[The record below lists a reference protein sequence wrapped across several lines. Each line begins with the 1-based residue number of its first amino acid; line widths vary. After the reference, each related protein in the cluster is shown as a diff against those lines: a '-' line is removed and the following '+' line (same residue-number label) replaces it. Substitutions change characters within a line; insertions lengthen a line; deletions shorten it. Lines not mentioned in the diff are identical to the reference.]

1 MRLSIS
7 ALLVLLLF
15 PSVSFEADRSQG
27 TAPSR
32 SGRQVPFA
40 IGETLTYDVSMTRF
54 VTAGTATL
62 TVRERRATGGGRAAY
77 YLVAEARPSSFVE
90 RLYHVYYKA
99 ESLMD
104 TETLRPSLATIYSD
118 ERGRTR
124 RRLMRFRPG
133 DVADYEVQL
142 RSNPPTRSEFKTQP
156 SSLDP
161 LSALYV
167 LRTMPLR
174 PGQTTNVPF
183 ANNGKN
189 YRLRVTVAGREQV
202 STGLGQL
209 PALKVTP
216 LIQDE
221 KGQPATTRNLTLW
234 LSDDTRR
241 LPLRM
246 EVDLPVGS
254 FALTLASARK

>member
-1 MRLSIS
+1 MRLSIV

-15 PSVSFEADRSQG
+15 PSVAFEADR
-27 TAPSR
+27 A
-32 SGRQVPFA
+32 VPFA

-77 YLVAEARPSSFVE
+77 YIVAEARPSRLVE
-90 RLYHVYYKA
+90 SLYRVYYKA
-99 ESLMD
+99 ESFVD
-104 TETLRPSLATIYSD
+104 TETLRPTVATIFSD

-133 DVADYEVQL
+133 NVADYEVQL
-142 RSNPPTRSEFKTQP
+142 RSNPVNKTEFKTQP

-161 LSALYV
+161 LSVLYV
-167 LRTMPLR
+167 LRTMPLK
-174 PGQTTNVPF
+174 PGESATVPI

-189 YRLRVTVAGREQV
+189 YRMRVSVGSREQV
-202 STGLGQL
+202 RTGLGSL
-209 PALKVTP
+209 PALKLTP
-216 LIQDE
+216 VIQDE
-221 KGQPATTRNLTLW
+221 AGKPATTRNLTLW
-234 LSDDTRR
+234 LSDDARR
-241 LPLRM
+241 LPLKM

-254 FALTLASARK
+254 FALSLASAKK